1 MDRSRHGPGD
11 LSAPVVS
18 PVFPGPAESPPMV
31 DRLARPDSG
40 GDSQRP
46 FGAGADHRG
55 HAPPPGPLAAGALG
69 GLANLC
75 FCAENE
81 IPGGYR
87 RSRHGAVL
95 GGPKGHVNTRVLPAV
110 VFIFRIAK
118 QYERLFA
125 KTESLS
131 SLLSNVGT
139 PDSMRY
145 PCSECHI
152 PYGRSNS
159 QKDRIVNK

>member
-1 MDRSRHGPGD
+1 MDRYRHGPGD
-11 LSAPVVS
+11 LSAPMVS
-18 PVFPGPAESPPMV
+18 PFFSGTAESPPMV
-31 DRLARPDSG
+31 DRVARPDSG

-46 FGAGADHRG
+46 FGAGAYHRG
-55 HAPPPGPLAAGALG
+55 HAPPPGPLSAGALG
-69 GLANLC
+69 GLADLY

-87 RSRHGAVL
+87 CGRDVAVL
-95 GGPKGHVNTRVLPAV
+95 GGPKGHVNTRVSPAV

-131 SLLSNVGT
+131 HLLSNVGT
-139 PDSMRY
+139 PS
-145 PCSECHI
+145 
-152 PYGRSNS
+152 G
-159 QKDRIVNK
+159 